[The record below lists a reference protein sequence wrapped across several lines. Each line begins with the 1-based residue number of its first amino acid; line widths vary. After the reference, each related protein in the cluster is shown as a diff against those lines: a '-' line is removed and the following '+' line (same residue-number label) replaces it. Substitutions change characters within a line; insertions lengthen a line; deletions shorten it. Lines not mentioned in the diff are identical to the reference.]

1 MYDALQNIVML
12 LFSDDIVLFTPIYMK
27 EDNMTT

>member
-1 MYDALQNIVML
+1 MYDALQNIMML
-12 LFSDDIVLFTPIYMK
+12 FFSDDIVLFTLIYIK